1 MDSPLLRRLFSRA
14 LRASLASPL
23 VLAGCDGIE
32 GIIDPGGVD
41 TSGYSSP
48 RCEGSAVA
56 VSGLS
61 PAVSPDFVQLR
72 FVTKSFDGSY
82 HQESVSS
89 SSGTACATASD
100 KAACE
105 SALSNLTSTNGFR
118 ASCADLCVA
127 FYVAMTRGDEVTA
140 LTTVESLKSFLG
152 PIDTAQEAALLAFA
166 SNYNLSCTDLERG
179 GVRARADGGFDVI
192 GTRGHTCGKD
202 TGITRYVLEVTPGGD
217 VKQVRSALIEPG
229 NPNCI
234 VGRRPVGLRAAGG
247 VACSEALGRH
257 FASAAHLEAAAIKA
271 FLRLRE
277 ELALHG
283 ADVALQDAALVSAL
297 EEVMHTD
304 VSMRLARRF
313 GATPHRLEVEA
324 LPLRSLFEVALENA
338 VEGCVRET
346 FGALVAHHQALHAR
360 DTQVREAMTRIAD
373 DETRHAELSWAI
385 DRWARERLSSS
396 EREALRE
403 AKREA
408 VATLREEVTVPL
420 DAELLSEA
428 GMPSPEVAASL
439 MATLEQEL
447 WA

>member
-1 MDSPLLRRLFSRA
+1 MDSPLLRHLFSRA

-23 VLAGCDGIE
+23 VLAGCGS
-32 GIIDPGGVD
+32 VD
-41 TSGYSSP
+41 LTGYSAPACENGSP
-48 RCEGSAVA
+48 A

-61 PAVSPDFVQLR
+61 PAVPADLVQLR
-72 FVTKSFDGSY
+72 SIGSNPGGGY
-82 HQESVSS
+82 FAEAVVA

-105 SALSNLTSTNGFR
+105 SALSNLTSSSGFR
-118 ASCADLCVA
+118 RSCLDLCSEY
-127 FYVAMTRGDEVTA
+127 YVATTRGDEVTA
-140 LTTVESLKSFLG
+140 HTTLEALKVFLG

-166 SNYNLSCTDLERG
+166 SNYNLSCEDLERG
-179 GVRARADGGFDVI
+179 AVRANTGGGFSVI
-192 GTRGHTCGKD
+192 GTRGHTCGAG
-202 TGITRYVLEVTPGGD
+202 TAVTQFVLDVSASGEV
-217 VKQVRSALIEPG
+217 KEVRSQVIERG
-229 NPNCI
+229 NPNCVI
-234 VGRRPVGLRAAGG
+234 GRRPVGLRDSEG
-247 VACSEALGRH
+247 VACTDALGRH
-257 FASAAHLEAAAIKA
+257 FASAAHLEAASIKA

-304 VSMRLARRF
+304 VSTRLARRF
-313 GATPHRLEVEA
+313 GASPRRPQVEE

-346 FGALVAHHQALHAR
+346 FGALVGHHQALHAQ
-360 DTQVREAMTRIAD
+360 DAEVREAMTRIAD

-385 DRWARERLSSS
+385 DRWARERLSPA
-396 EREALRE
+396 ECAALRE
-403 AKREA
+403 AQREA
-408 VATLREEVTVPL
+408 VATLREEVALPL
-420 DAELLSEA
+420 DAALVTEA

-439 MATLEQEL
+439 VATLEQEL